1 MRLVFMGTPD
11 FSVPILDALVDAGH
25 EIVCVYCQPPRPAG
39 RGKKD
44 RPTPVHKRAEELGLS
59 VRHPLNFK
67 DAADQQAFFDLER
80 RSCGCGGLWFDPATG
95 DFGCTT
101 DGVLEYSCIA
111 IAALAWGRPDPSC
124 DYGGGCADG
133 HLHHA
138 DGGWIRYRSRFVA
151 G

>member
-44 RPTPVHKRAEELGLS
+44 RPTPVHRRADELGIC

-67 DAADQQAFFDLER
+67 DAADQQAFFELNTDLAVVVAYGLILPQVILDAPQM
-80 RSCGCGGLWFDPATG
+80 GCWN
-95 DFGCTT
+95 
-101 DGVLEYSCIA
+101 I
-111 IAALAWGRPDPSC
+111 
-124 DYGGGCADG
+124 
-133 HLHHA
+133 HA
-138 DGGWIRYRSRFVA
+138 SLLPR
-151 G
+151 